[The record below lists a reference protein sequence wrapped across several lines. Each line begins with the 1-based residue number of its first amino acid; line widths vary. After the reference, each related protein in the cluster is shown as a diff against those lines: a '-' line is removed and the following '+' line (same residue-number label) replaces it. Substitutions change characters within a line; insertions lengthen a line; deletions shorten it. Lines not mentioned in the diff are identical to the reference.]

1 MKNLLVLVLT
11 ATFALSFATEY
22 SFAAKP
28 VPKAYAAPKKPGTVQ
43 KVSYSTVAGTSSAFN
58 AASRLLR
65 IACTTDCWVIVGTTA
80 TISNAAYL
88 PIGVVEYV
96 SVSGGA
102 TISAIRATADGA
114 LSIEE
119 FSDP

>member
-1 MKNLLVLVLT
+1 MRSIYTLVLT
-11 ATFALSFATEY
+11 AVLGLGFVADY

-58 AASRLLR
+58 ASSRLLR